1 MARKFKRLKAVIG
14 TVSGFGLLLGT
25 AMPSFAYAAVQGD
38 VLNDAPTVQ
47 NDEPDL
53 PDMPDTTG
61 DEQGEQEDIESN
73 EPASSDDES
82 AGDDGKNE
90 DDQDIETDDP
100 APVENGDEDAAGE
113 PVALSDEVVG
123 EDEAAETAPEKSAR
137 TVIATSKS
145 GWEIDENGH
154 CDIPEGVTKI
164 PANEFNG
171 MTALKSVSVPAG
183 VTSIGSYAFGDCS
196 NLASVLLPE
205 GMKTIGFQAFV
216 DCSKLSSISIPSTVR
231 TIGEQAFSRCYSLA
245 SITIPNG
252 VATIN
257 PFAFENCTGLVS
269 ADIPNTVKTINDS
282 AFKGC
287 SSLATVSLPA
297 SLTTIGISAFEGC
310 SSLSSIVFPDSVQSI
325 DDCAFL
331 GCGLTEISLPTSLAA
346 INYGVFME
354 CRQLASV
361 SIPENIE
368 TIGSNAFYR
377 CSSLVYYDQ
386 VQGLTPAQLD
396 AFAKGAG
403 SVNRPLPAV
412 AAFPQ
417 LIARTYSWMIKTVA
431 ADEADEQD
439 FARYALEEITDPVPA
454 GDTPDYQGDYP
465 NPIIPGWELSNT
477 AIDADNHSISYEY
490 SKVKTPWTVSGVAS
504 DPDDAEAFAPYAYSY
519 ETDPVWVLDENAP
532 ATTPKDIEGWELA
545 GTGTSNDTRNIIY
558 FYKRKTCW
566 VTFNYIEKETGNKL
580 APSET
585 RKDITEEDGFE
596 YGDLKPELNG
606 VLPDKFIKDFEGYR
620 YIGFESNP
628 WEEYGNVTVYYE
640 KIADPVVPPTEE
652 EIVPPTEEE
661 ITPPVDIVIPP
672 VEDEITPPS
681 DEPKQEE
688 EQPAP
693 APAPEPKDKK
703 GDLHILLPKCTPD
716 EVIPQTGD
724 TAPIAAALL
733 AAGLAV
739 AAGSA
744 AARRRND

>member
-1 MARKFKRLKAVIG
+1 MARKFKRLKAFIG

-38 VLNDAPTVQ
+38 MLNDAPTVQ

-53 PDMPDTTG
+53 PDTID
-61 DEQGEQEDIESN
+61 DEQDEQEDIESN
-73 EPASSDDES
+73 EPVSSADEG
-82 AGDDGKNE
+82 AGDDGENE

-100 APVENGDEDAAGE
+100 APVEEGDEDSAGE
-113 PVALSDEVVG
+113 PVTLGDEVAGAPVAVVN
-123 EDEAAETAPEKSAR
+123 DAAETVPEKSAR

-154 CDIPEGVTKI
+154 CDIPDGTTKI

-171 MTALKSVSVPAG
+171 MTALKSVSIPAG
-183 VTSIGSYAFGDCS
+183 LTSIGNYAFGDCS
-196 NLASVLLPE
+196 NLASILLPE

-216 DCSKLSSISIPSTVR
+216 DCSSLSSISVPSTVR

-257 PFAFENCTGLVS
+257 SFAFENCTRLAS
-269 ADIPNTVKTINDS
+269 IDLPDTVKTINDS

-297 SLTTIGISAFEGC
+297 NLTTIGISAFEGC
-310 SSLSSIVFPDSVQSI
+310 SSLSSIVIPDSVQSI

-403 SVNRPLPAV
+403 SVNRPLSAV

-417 LIARTYSWMIKTVA
+417 LIDRTYSWMIKIVA

-439 FARYALEEITDPVPA
+439 FAQYALEEITDPIPA

-465 NPIIPGWELSNT
+465 NPVIPGWELSNT
-477 AIDADNHSISYEY
+477 AVDADNHSISYEY
-490 SKVKTPWTVSGVAS
+490 SKVMAPWTVKGVAS
-504 DPDDAEAFAPYAYSY
+504 DPDDAEAFAPFAYSY
-519 ETDPVWVLDENAP
+519 ETDPAWVLDENAP

-545 GTGTSNDTRNIIY
+545 GTETNNDTRNIIY

-580 APSET
+580 APSIT
-585 RKDITEEDGFE
+585 RKDITVEDGFE

-661 ITPPVDIVIPP
+661 ITS
-672 VEDEITPPS
+672 PS

-693 APAPEPKDKK
+693 APAPEPKDEK

>member
-38 VLNDAPTVQ
+38 VLNDSPTEQ

-53 PDMPDTTG
+53 PDMPDTID
-61 DEQGEQEDIESN
+61 DEQDEQEDIESN
-73 EPASSDDES
+73 EPVSSADEV
-82 AGDDGKNE
+82 AGDDGENE
-90 DDQDIETDDP
+90 DDQDIESNDP
-100 APVENGDEDAAGE
+100 APVEEGDEDSAGE
-113 PVALSDEVVG
+113 PVALGDEVAGAPVALGDEVAG
-123 EDEAAETAPEKSAR
+123 EPVAVVNDAAETTPEKSAR
-137 TVIATSKS
+137 TVIATSQS
-145 GWEIDENGH
+145 GWEIDRSGH
-154 CDIPEGVTKI
+154 CDIPEGITRI
-164 PANEFNG
+164 PNEEFAG
-171 MTALKSVSVPAG
+171 IEVLRSVSVPDS
-183 VTSIGSYAFGDCS
+183 VTSIGDNAFDGCS
-196 NLASVLLPE
+196 GLSSISLPE
-205 GMKTIGFQAFV
+205 GVKAIGFQAFM
-216 DCSKLSSISIPSTVR
+216 DCSKLSSINIPSTVK
-231 TIGEQAFSRCYSLA
+231 TIGEQAFSRCCSLS
-245 SITIPNG
+245 SITIPDG
-252 VATIN
+252 VTAVKS
-257 PFAFENCTGLVS
+257 FAFENCDSLTSV
-269 ADIPNTVKTINDS
+269 DIPDTVKTINDS

-297 SLTTIGISAFEGC
+297 NLTTIGISAFEGC
-310 SSLSSIVFPDSVQSI
+310 SSLSSVVFPDSVQSI

-346 INYGVFME
+346 INYGVFMQ

-361 SIPENIE
+361 SIPKNIE

-417 LIARTYSWMIKTVA
+417 LIARYSWTIKTVA

-439 FARYALEEITDPVPA
+439 FAPYANEETTKPVPA
-454 GDTPDYQGDYP
+454 GDTPDYQPADIY
-465 NPIIPGWELSNT
+465 GWELSNT
-477 AIDADNHSISYEY
+477 AIDEDNHSITYEY

-504 DPDDAEAFAPYAYSY
+504 DPDDAEAFAPFAYSY

-545 GTGTSNDTRNIIY
+545 GEETNNDTRNIIY

-580 APSET
+580 APSIT
-585 RKDITEEDGFE
+585 RKDITVEDGFE

-661 ITPPVDIVIPP
+661 ITPP
-672 VEDEITPPS
+672 S

-693 APAPEPKDKK
+693 APAPEPKDEK